1 MRWVHGSLVVGALVA
16 ALAAMTG
23 AMLPHPAHATVDTDV
38 LIEDAGPGFEQAGD
52 QTGRGGTA
60 SRTFVAPGRPVGRS
74 STRRSRE
81 DMDAAQFFAFME
93 QADPGFPGLVRVD
106 VPGLPL
112 ARWSATEGVEPARAP
127 VVVVMF
133 ASQTGIF
140 TALLSSD
147 DVDALPPV
155 DTLLDVARRQI
166 ERAGGPPD
174 TEGASSGAAALPP
187 DPELEALLPEEPDAS
202 SG

>member
-1 MRWVHGSLVVGALVA
+1 MRWVRGSLIVGALVA

-23 AMLPHPAHATVDTDV
+23 AMLSPAAHATVDTDV

-52 QTGRGGTA
+52 ETGRGGTA
-60 SRTFVAPGRPVGRS
+60 SRTFVHPAGQLVVQYTPLA
-74 STRRSRE
+74 E

-93 QADPGFPGLVRVD
+93 QADPGFSGLERVD

-112 ARWSATEGVEPARAP
+112 ARWSATEGADPARAP
-127 VVVVMF
+127 VVIVMF
-133 ASQTGIF
+133 ASRTGIF
-140 TALLSSD
+140 TALLSSE

-155 DTLLDVARRQI
+155 ETLLDVARRQI

-174 TEGASSGAAALPP
+174 TSGVSSAVVLPRTR
-187 DPELEALLPEEPDAS
+187 S
-202 SG
+202 SRRCCPRIPPPRSG